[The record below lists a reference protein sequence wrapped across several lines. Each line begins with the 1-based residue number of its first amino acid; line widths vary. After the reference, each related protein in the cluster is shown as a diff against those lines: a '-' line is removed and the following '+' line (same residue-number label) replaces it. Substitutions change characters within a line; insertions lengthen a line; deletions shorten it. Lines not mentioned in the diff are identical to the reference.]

1 MIGLLLFLAGVL
13 LLLDDVM
20 NHGVRTHI
28 EAAKYLNILT
38 NSTAY
43 HILAFIEEHSN

>member
-28 EAAKYLNILT
+28 EAAKYLNVPT
-38 NSTAY
+38 TSTAY
-43 HILAFIEEHSN
+43 HILAFIEEHSS